1 MALAHTDDDRPA
13 RVRIIHPLFVRITHW
28 LNAVAMICMIASGLK
43 IYNASPL
50 FSFSIPSWLTLGGWL
65 GGAIAWHLAALW
77 LLVGNGLA
85 YLSYG
90 FISGHFRRDFL
101 PLSPRDIWRDA
112 IAALTFR
119 LPHELGVY
127 NAVQRLLYVSVLLMG
142 AGAVVSG
149 LAIWKPVQFQELAG
163 LLGGYEGARLV
174 HFCMMAGIVGFVV
187 VHLALVILVPKTL
200 PPMITGRALIP
211 AEEHT

>member
-90 FISGHFRRDFL
+90 FFSGHFRRDFL

>member
-1 MALAHTDDDRPA
+1 MAPTDDERPA
-13 RVRIIHPLFVRITHW
+13 RARIIHPLFVRITHW
-28 LNAVAMICMIASGLK
+28 INAVAMICMIASGLK

-50 FSFSIPSWLTLGGWL
+50 FNFSIPSWLTLGGWL

-90 FISGHFRRDFL
+90 FFSGHFRRDFL

-112 IAALTFR
+112 IAALTLR
-119 LPHELGVY
+119 LPHKLGAY

-163 LLGGYEGARLV
+163 LMGGYEGARLV

-211 AEEHT
+211 AKEHT

>member
-1 MALAHTDDDRPA
+1 MAPTDDERPA
-13 RVRIIHPLFVRITHW
+13 RARIIHPLFVRITHW
-28 LNAVAMICMIASGLK
+28 INAVAMICMIASGLK

-50 FSFSIPSWLTLGGWL
+50 FNFSIPSWLTLGGWL

-90 FISGHFRRDFL
+90 FFYGHFRRDFL

-119 LPHELGVY
+119 LPHKLGAY

-163 LLGGYEGARLV
+163 LMGGYEGARLV

-211 AEEHT
+211 AKEHT

>member
-1 MALAHTDDDRPA
+1 MAPTDDERPA
-13 RVRIIHPLFVRITHW
+13 RARIIHPLFVRITHW
-28 LNAVAMICMIASGLK
+28 INAVAMICMIASGLK

-50 FSFSIPSWLTLGGWL
+50 FNFSIPSWLTLGGWL

-90 FISGHFRRDFL
+90 FFSGHFRRDFL

-112 IAALTFR
+112 IAALTLR
-119 LPHELGVY
+119 LPHKLGAY

-163 LLGGYEGARLV
+163 LMGGYEGARLV

>member
-1 MALAHTDDDRPA
+1 MAPTDDERPA
-13 RVRIIHPLFVRITHW
+13 RPRIIHPLFVRITHW
-28 LNAVAMICMIASGLK
+28 INAVAMICMIASGLK

-50 FSFSIPSWLTLGGWL
+50 FNFSIPSWLTLGGWL

-90 FISGHFRRDFL
+90 FFSGHFRRDFL

-112 IAALTFR
+112 IAALTLR
-119 LPHELGVY
+119 LPHKLGAY

-163 LLGGYEGARLV
+163 LMGGYEGARLV

-211 AEEHT
+211 AKEHT